1 MTVILRAYEMGYEKL
16 EPALIEKA
24 KELSKKNVGGTI
36 LVLFNRAE
44 STFWN
49 KIFTGISDEIKANG
63 YRMQMY
69 IVEEDDRSKIPFK
82 TAIDCDNEFTVVKN
96 KDGNRY
102 REAKNL

>member
-49 KIFTGISDEIKANG
+49 KIFTGISDEIKAK
-63 YRMQMY
+63 
-69 IVEEDDRSKIPFK
+69 ELSK
-82 TAIDCDNEFTVVKN
+82 KN
-96 KDGNRY
+96 VGGTILVLFNRAESTFW
-102 REAKNL
+102 RQ